1 LALSSLKIE
10 NIAVIERAE
19 IDFDGGFCVLTGET
33 GAGKSILIDSLAS
46 VLGSRTSKDL
56 VRSGCEKGSVVALF
70 TDISKEVKEQLAEYG
85 IDGEEDE
92 LLISRTITVEGKST
106 CKINGSPVTASI
118 LKSISGNLVNIHGQQ
133 DSYTLFDSNKHFRYV
148 DKMGDYDHLL
158 SEYKENYLKLKAL
171 KKELLECEMDN
182 DDKLR
187 QLDILSFQIEELES
201 ANIVVGERDA
211 LIEKRDLFRNSEHIL
226 TTIRQVAEAL
236 KGSENSGAIDMV
248 KSAANQL
255 SKGAKYSQ
263 TFEKYADRITDI
275 SYELDEISED
285 VLSLEDEIS
294 LDPSELEQIEDR
306 LDLYHRLSKKYGADE
321 TEMLRFLEEAK
332 VKYDN
337 INYSDKRREELISQF
352 NSLGLKTRELA
363 DTIMQKR
370 LETGNKMAEA
380 ICNELEYL
388 DMPNVKFVVDI
399 KSTSLGPNGGDTLE
413 FLISSNPGEP
423 PKPLS
428 KIASG
433 GELSRTMLAILSVLM
448 DKDEVPTL
456 VFDEIDTGISG
467 RAAGK
472 VARRM
477 KKIAVGRQVICIT
490 HLAQIAAAADRHYF
504 IEKVFKNERAF
515 TDITPLDK
523 QGQKMEIAR
532 IMGGETIT
540 ESKRIISYGGYA
552 VRKHQISRKATAIHK
567 RTISNDGYTVRKRQI
582 SRKATAITKCPI
594 TYSVYTSRNN

>member
-1 LALSSLKIE
+1 MALVSLKIE

-33 GAGKSILIDSLAS
+33 GAGKSILIDSLSS

-56 VRSGCEKGSVVALF
+56 VRSGCEKGSVIALF
-70 TDISKEVKEQLAEYG
+70 NDLSEEIKEQLSEYG
-85 IDGEEDE
+85 ILPDEDE
-92 LLISRTITVEGKST
+92 ILISRVITAEGKST
-106 CKINGSPVTASI
+106 CKINGTPITASI
-118 LKSISGNLVNIHGQQ
+118 LKGISAGLVNIHGQQ

-148 DKMGDYDHLL
+148 DKMGDYEHLL
-158 SEYKENYLKLKAL
+158 TKYKQQYLRLKSL
-171 KKELLECEMDN
+171 KKELNECEI
-182 DDKLR
+182 DDDERLR
-187 QLDILSFQIEELES
+187 RLDVLSYQIEELES

-226 TTIRQVAEAL
+226 STIREVIDAL
-236 KGSENSGAIDMV
+236 KGADDHTGAVDMTKV
-248 KSAANQL
+248 AANRL
-255 SKGAKYSQ
+255 SKGAKYSEL
-263 TFEKYADRITDI
+263 FEKYSERITDI
-275 SYELDEISED
+275 GYELDEIAED
-285 VLSLEDEIS
+285 VLSLEDEIA
-294 LDPSELEQIEDR
+294 LDPTEAEQIEDR
-306 LDLYHRLSKKYGADE
+306 LDLYYRLSKKYGADE
-321 TEMLRFLEEAK
+321 TEMLAFLEDAK
-332 VKYDN
+332 AKYDE
-337 INYSDKRREELISQF
+337 INHFDKRKEELKKEF
-352 NSLGLKTRELA
+352 TSLGLDTRALA
-363 DTIMQKR
+363 DEIMKKR
-370 LETGNKMAEA
+370 TEIGNKMAEA
-380 ICNELEYL
+380 ICNQLEYL

-399 KSTSLGPNGGDTLE
+399 KSAPLGPNGGDTLE

-477 KKIAVGRQVICIT
+477 KEIGAGRQVICIT

-504 IEKVFKNERAF
+504 IEKVFRNQRAF
-515 TDITPLDK
+515 TDITPLDR

-540 ESKRIISYGGYA
+540 ESTLRSAEELINSY
-552 VRKHQISRKATAIHK
+552 K
-567 RTISNDGYTVRKRQI
+567 
-582 SRKATAITKCPI
+582 
-594 TYSVYTSRNN
+594 

>member
-1 LALSSLKIE
+1 MALSSLKIE

-540 ESKRIISYGGYA
+540 ESTLQSAEELINSY
-552 VRKHQISRKATAIHK
+552 K
-567 RTISNDGYTVRKRQI
+567 
-582 SRKATAITKCPI
+582 
-594 TYSVYTSRNN
+594 

>member
-1 LALSSLKIE
+1 MALSSLKIE

-33 GAGKSILIDSLAS
+33 GAGKSILIDSLSS
-46 VLGSRTSKDL
+46 VLGSRTSKEL

-70 TDISKEVKEQLAEYG
+70 TDVSNEVKEQLAEIG
-85 IDGEEDE
+85 IDGEEDD
-92 LLISRTITVEGKST
+92 LLISRVITAEGKST
-106 CKINGSPVTASI
+106 CKINGTPVTASI
-118 LKSISGNLVNIHGQQ
+118 LKNISGGLVNIHGQQ

-236 KGSENSGAIDMV
+236 KGGENSGAIDMV
-248 KSAANQL
+248 NSAASGL

-275 SYELDEISED
+275 SYELDEIAED
-285 VLSLEDEIS
+285 VLSLEDEIV
-294 LDPSELEQIEDR
+294 LDPAELEQIEDR

-321 TEMLRFLEEAK
+321 TEMLEFLEKAK
-332 VKYDN
+332 AKYDS
-337 INYSDKRREELISQF
+337 INYSDKRREELKIQF
-352 NSLGLKTRELA
+352 NSLGYKTRELA
-363 DTIMQKR
+363 DVIMQKR
-370 LETGNKMAEA
+370 AETGNKMAEA
-380 ICNELEYL
+380 ICSELEYL

-399 KSTSLGPNGGDTLE
+399 KSSSLGPNGGDTLE

-477 KKIAVGRQVICIT
+477 KKIGVGRQVICIT

-540 ESKRIISYGGYA
+540 ESTLQSAEELINSY
-552 VRKHQISRKATAIHK
+552 K
-567 RTISNDGYTVRKRQI
+567 
-582 SRKATAITKCPI
+582 
-594 TYSVYTSRNN
+594 

>member
-540 ESKRIISYGGYA
+540 ESTLQSAEELINSY
-552 VRKHQISRKATAIHK
+552 K
-567 RTISNDGYTVRKRQI
+567 
-582 SRKATAITKCPI
+582 
-594 TYSVYTSRNN
+594 

>member
-1 LALSSLKIE
+1 MLEFL
-10 NIAVIERAE
+10 
-19 IDFDGGFCVLTGET
+19 
-33 GAGKSILIDSLAS
+33 
-46 VLGSRTSKDL
+46 
-56 VRSGCEKGSVVALF
+56 EKA
-70 TDISKEVKEQLAEYG
+70 K
-85 IDGEEDE
+85 
-92 LLISRTITVEGKST
+92 
-106 CKINGSPVTASI
+106 
-118 LKSISGNLVNIHGQQ
+118 
-133 DSYTLFDSNKHFRYV
+133 
-148 DKMGDYDHLL
+148 
-158 SEYKENYLKLKAL
+158 
-171 KKELLECEMDN
+171 
-182 DDKLR
+182 
-187 QLDILSFQIEELES
+187 
-201 ANIVVGERDA
+201 
-211 LIEKRDLFRNSEHIL
+211 
-226 TTIRQVAEAL
+226 
-236 KGSENSGAIDMV
+236 
-248 KSAANQL
+248 
-255 SKGAKYSQ
+255 AKY
-263 TFEKYADRITDI
+263 
-275 SYELDEISED
+275 
-285 VLSLEDEIS
+285 
-294 LDPSELEQIEDR
+294 
-306 LDLYHRLSKKYGADE
+306 
-321 TEMLRFLEEAK
+321 EE
-332 VKYDN
+332 
-337 INYSDKRREELISQF
+337 INYSDKRREKLQLEF
-352 NSLGLKTRELA
+352 NTLGLKTRELA

-399 KSTSLGPNGGDTLE
+399 KSSSLGPNGGDTLE

-523 QGQKMEIAR
+523 QGRKMEIAR

-540 ESKRIISYGGYA
+540 ESTLQSAEELINSY
-552 VRKHQISRKATAIHK
+552 K
-567 RTISNDGYTVRKRQI
+567 
-582 SRKATAITKCPI
+582 
-594 TYSVYTSRNN
+594 

>member
-1 LALSSLKIE
+1 MALSSLKIE

-19 IDFDGGFCVLTGET
+19 IDFDDGFCVLTGET
-33 GAGKSILIDSLAS
+33 GAGKSILIDSLSS
-46 VLGSRTSKDL
+46 VLGSRTSKEL

-70 TDISKEVKEQLAEYG
+70 TDVSNEVKEQLAEIG
-85 IDGEEDE
+85 IDGEEDD
-92 LLISRTITVEGKST
+92 LLISRVITAEGKST
-106 CKINGSPVTASI
+106 CKINGTPVTASI
-118 LKSISGNLVNIHGQQ
+118 LKNISGGLVNIHGQQ

-158 SEYKENYLKLKAL
+158 SQYKENYLKLKAL
-171 KKELLECEMDN
+171 KKELNECEIDN
-182 DDKLR
+182 DEKLR
-187 QLDILSFQIEELES
+187 QLDILSFQIDELES
-201 ANIVVGERDA
+201 ANIVVGERDT

-226 TTIRQVAEAL
+226 STIREVLSSL
-236 KGSENSGAIDMV
+236 KGGENGGAVDMV
-248 KSAANQL
+248 KSAANKL
-255 SKGAKYSQ
+255 SKGAKYSE
-263 TFEKYADRITDI
+263 TFEKYAERVTDI
-275 SYELDEISED
+275 SYELDEIAND
-285 VLSLEDEIS
+285 VLSFEDEIA

-306 LDLYHRLSKKYGADE
+306 LDLYYRLSKKYGADE
-321 TEMLRFLEEAK
+321 TEMLEFLENAK
-332 VKYDN
+332 AKYEN
-337 INYSDKRREELISQF
+337 INYSDKRREELKTQF

-399 KSTSLGPNGGDTLE
+399 KSSSLGPNGGDTLE

-523 QGQKMEIAR
+523 QGRKMEIAR

-540 ESKRIISYGGYA
+540 ESTLQSAEELINSY
-552 VRKHQISRKATAIHK
+552 K
-567 RTISNDGYTVRKRQI
+567 
-582 SRKATAITKCPI
+582 
-594 TYSVYTSRNN
+594 